1 MEKPKIIA
9 YMKPS
14 CGWSEGVRAV
24 MRKYDLPF
32 EDRDIINDAEQ
43 RQEMIQK
50 TGQMLQPSVEINGN
64 MLADVSGDEVEAYML
79 ANKIVEDT
87 KREAD
92 APTNQPCENEM
103 SESEINFR

>member
-1 MEKPKIIA
+1 MDKPKIIA
-9 YMKPS
+9 YMKPY

-32 EDRDIINDAEQ
+32 EDRDIINDPEQ

>member
-1 MEKPKIIA
+1 
-9 YMKPS
+9 
-14 CGWSEGVRAV
+14 
-24 MRKYDLPF
+24 
-32 EDRDIINDAEQ
+32 
-43 RQEMIQK
+43 MIQK